1 MSAWLRRTQRASG
14 PVPVIADVSQKNM
27 KTIIAVILTLAL
39 VCSASAMDQMTIG
52 IFKVLDEPTPDTQE
66 MILKHQDTSETL
78 HVDRNTQLSDR
89 DFKSL
94 SLVDGYEI
102 SILITLTREGAKKL
116 AALTKS
122 SIGKRVAIVAHNQ
135 VLSAP
140 VVQQEIS
147 GDSIQITGNLS
158 KEVAKKII
166 ALFQK
171 AKNG

>member
-1 MSAWLRRTQRASG
+1 
-14 PVPVIADVSQKNM
+14 
-27 KTIIAVILTLAL
+27 
-39 VCSASAMDQMTIG
+39 MTIG

-66 MILKHQDTSETL
+66 MILKHQETSETL

-102 SILITLTREGAKKL
+102 SILITLTGEGAKKF

>member
-1 MSAWLRRTQRASG
+1 
-14 PVPVIADVSQKNM
+14 
-27 KTIIAVILTLAL
+27 
-39 VCSASAMDQMTIG
+39 MTIG

-66 MILKHQDTSETL
+66 MILKHNETSETL

-102 SILITLTREGAKKL
+102 SILITLTGEGAKKL

>member
-1 MSAWLRRTQRASG
+1 
-14 PVPVIADVSQKNM
+14 M
-27 KTIIAVILTLAL
+27 KTIIAVILTLVL

-52 IFKVLDEPTPDTQE
+52 IFKVLGEPTPDTQE
-66 MILKHQDTSETL
+66 MILKDKDTSETL
-78 HVDRNTQLSDR
+78 HVDRNIQLSDR

-94 SLVDGYEI
+94 SLVDGDEI
-102 SILITLTREGAKKL
+102 SILITLTGEGAKKF
-116 AALTKS
+116 AELTKS
-122 SIGKRVAIVAHNQ
+122 SIGKRVAIVADNQ

-140 VVQQEIS
+140 VVRQEIS

-158 KEVAKKII
+158 REVAEKII

>member
-1 MSAWLRRTQRASG
+1 M
-14 PVPVIADVSQKNM
+14 IADVSQKNM

-39 VCSASAMDQMTIG
+39 VCTASAMDQMTIG

-66 MILKHQDTSETL
+66 MILKHKDTSEPL

-94 SLVDGYEI
+94 SLVDGDEI
-102 SILITLTREGAKKL
+102 SILITLTGEGAKKF
-116 AALTKS
+116 AELTKS
-122 SIGKRVAIVAHNQ
+122 SIGKRVAIVADNQ

-140 VVQQEIS
+140 VVRQEIS

-158 KEVAKKII
+158 KEVAEKII

>member
-1 MSAWLRRTQRASG
+1 M
-14 PVPVIADVSQKNM
+14 IADVSQKNM

-39 VCSASAMDQMTIG
+39 VCTASAMDQMTIG

-66 MILKHQDTSETL
+66 MILKHKDTSEPL

-94 SLVDGYEI
+94 SLVDGDAI
-102 SILITLTREGAKKL
+102 SILITLTGEGAKKF

-122 SIGKRVAIVAHNQ
+122 SIGKRVAIVADNQ

-158 KEVAKKII
+158 KEVAEKII

>member
-1 MSAWLRRTQRASG
+1 
-14 PVPVIADVSQKNM
+14 
-27 KTIIAVILTLAL
+27 
-39 VCSASAMDQMTIG
+39 MTIG

-66 MILKHQDTSETL
+66 MILKHKDTSETL
-78 HVDRNTQLSDR
+78 NVDRNTQLSDR

-94 SLVDGYEI
+94 SLVDGDEI
-102 SILITLTREGAKKL
+102 SILITLTGEGAKKF
-116 AALTKS
+116 AELTKS
-122 SIGKRVAIVAHNQ
+122 SIGKRVAIVADNQ

>member
-1 MSAWLRRTQRASG
+1 M
-14 PVPVIADVSQKNM
+14 N
-27 KTIIAVILTLAL
+27 
-39 VCSASAMDQMTIG
+39 QMTIG

-66 MILKHQDTSETL
+66 MILKHKDTSETL
-78 HVDRNTQLSDR
+78 NVDRNTQLSDR

-94 SLVDGYEI
+94 SLVDGDEI
-102 SILITLTREGAKKL
+102 SILITLTGEGAKKF
-116 AALTKS
+116 AELTKS
-122 SIGKRVAIVAHNQ
+122 SIGKRVAIVADNQ